1 MAPGVNQQLETQGSS
16 HRYLFLQGHPSK
28 FSYDL
33 GQTLKQQGA
42 KVNRI
47 NFCAGD
53 WLYWRGEDVIH
64 YRGKS
69 EGWAD
74 FLEQIMRLLNVTHI
88 IYFADRLP
96 YHVVAQKV
104 ARKLGVQSVAY
115 EFGYLRPDWIVAER
129 GGQSIYS
136 HFPDD
141 MELVR
146 KLALQLPEPD
156 MTQRYGFSFS
166 VEAFNEVLFNL
177 VNYFFWFAYPNYHVN
192 RMYNPLIEYL
202 GYIPR
207 LIRGRFRKDF
217 ATERVAELSSG
228 SEPYFVVGLQMQ
240 GDYQV
245 QKNSSYSY
253 LGDFIQETITSFT
266 NNASSESQ
274 LVFKKH
280 PLDNGLENWSKVI
293 NSIAKNAGVED
304 RIVFLD
310 GGNLHQ
316 LLKNSQ
322 GNVVIN
328 STVGLHALQLGI
340 PVKVMGVSVFDLDG
354 VTHQGN
360 LDSFW
365 ISPEKPKAENV
376 DAMVRLLAASV
387 HVRGDFFSKTGRAAA
402 ARDLADRLQRNQIN
416 SCGAFVDPPPRI
428 AKALKAGILFDY

>member
-1 MAPGVNQQLETQGSS
+1 MNSQVETQVSLQ
-16 HRYLFLQGHPSK
+16 RYLFLQGHPSK
-28 FSYDL
+28 FSYEL

-53 WLYWRGEDVIH
+53 CLYWRGQDVIH

-69 EGWAD
+69 IDWAD
-74 FLEQIMRLLNVTHI
+74 FLELTARSLDVTHI

-96 YHVVAQKV
+96 YHVVAQRI
-104 ARKLGVQSVAY
+104 ARKLGIQSISY

-141 MELVR
+141 MEIVR
-146 KLALQLPEPD
+146 KLALRLPEPN

-166 VEAFNEVLFNL
+166 TEAFNEVLFNL
-177 VNYFFWFAYPNYHVN
+177 VNYFFWFMYPNYFVN
-192 RMYNPLIEYL
+192 RMYNPLVEYL

-207 LIRGRFRKDF
+207 LIKGRYRRNF
-217 ATERVAELSSG
+217 ANERVTELASG
-228 SEPYFVVGLQMQ
+228 LDPYFVAGLQMQ

-245 QKNSSYSY
+245 QKNSNYSY
-253 LGDFIQETITSFT
+253 LGDFIQEIISSFAD
-266 NNASSESQ
+266 NASAASR

-280 PLDNGLENWSKVI
+280 PLDNGLENWGKI
-293 NSIAKNAGVED
+293 IKRMAKKAGVED

-316 LLKNSQ
+316 LLENSQ

-328 STVGLHALQLGI
+328 STVGLYALQLLI
-340 PVKVMGVSVFDLDG
+340 PVKIMGISVFDLEG
-354 VTHQGN
+354 VTHQGA

-365 ISPEKPKAENV
+365 RSPEQPIAENV
-376 DAMVRLLAASV
+376 DAMVRLLAASI
-387 HVRGDFFSKTGRAAA
+387 HVRGDFFSKIGRAAA
-402 ARDLADRLQRNQIN
+402 VKNLADRLQQNQIN

-428 AKALKAGILFDY
+428 AKAHDASIPVDY